1 MKSRRITAA
10 LLLAACGAG
19 IRSTAKNDEGIP
31 ELTLYNETTFA
42 FAEALHDLYFD
53 KIGAVC
59 ETMAFRSY
67 KTVISAYCETALKV
81 KYSRDDQTAQMLDL
95 INASATTNFGYVCF
109 ASIAG
114 LEKVI
119 EAYKS

>member
-1 MKSRRITAA
+1 
-10 LLLAACGAG
+10 
-19 IRSTAKNDEGIP
+19 
-31 ELTLYNETTFA
+31 
-42 FAEALHDLYFD
+42 
-53 KIGAVC
+53 
-59 ETMAFRSY
+59 MAFRSY
-67 KTVISAYCETALKV
+67 KTVISAYCETVLKV

-95 INASATTNFGYVCF
+95 INVSATTNFGYVSF